1 MTSFKGSGSGIM
13 LAAAA
18 AMLALAGCGGSDND
32 ALPLIR
38 TQISVKTISAGGEC
52 EVIPVRMSPIALSG
66 IANKYANNRMMVADI
81 TMTGPTDENGA
92 PMCNGT
98 GESLPMAPGE
108 WEFSAPLRSGP
119 HSCKKQ
125 IADGGDLQI
134 TFIDGVD
141 GCSGVPDEPAFD
153 EGMMGE
159 GGMVEGEMGEAPAA
173 EAPPAG

>member
-1 MTSFKGSGSGIM
+1 MTSFNGSGNGIM

-18 AMLALAGCGGSDND
+18 AMLALAGCGGSAND

-38 TQISVKTISAGGEC
+38 AQISVKTISAGGEC
-52 EVIPVRMSPIALSG
+52 EVIPVRMSPVALSG
-66 IANKYANNRMMVADI
+66 VANKYANNRLMVTDI
-81 TMTGPTDENGA
+81 TMSGPTDENGA
-92 PMCNGT
+92 PMCNGN

-125 IADGGDLQI
+125 ITDGGDLRV
-134 TFIDGVD
+134 TFIDGLE
-141 GCSGVPDEPAFD
+141 GCSGAPAQPA
-153 EGMMGE
+153 MGE
-159 GGMVEGEMGEAPAA
+159 EMMDMGAGEMDEAPTE